1 MVSMQFVA
9 PWWHGIGRGLR
20 GVVPPSVYAGLS
32 ARGQHL
38 CRYIVRDEE
47 YDAESLDDWLPNMG
61 NRVDHALSP
70 ERLAELRRDAEKAAS
85 GAHAAVLD
93 KL

>member
-1 MVSMQFVA
+1 MVSMTYVA
-9 PWWHGIGRGLR
+9 PWWHGTGRGLG

-47 YDAESLDDWLPNMG
+47 YDAESLDGWLPNMG
-61 NRVDHALSP
+61 NSVDHALSP
-70 ERLAELRRDAEKAAS
+70 ERLAGLRTEVRS
-85 GAHAAVLD
+85 SLQSYYPPR
-93 KL
+93 L